1 MSATLPAVVEPP
13 TEGPILVIAAHPDD
27 MEAWCAGTVTGAIDQ
42 GMETHLVLATSGD
55 KGSPDPYTDPRELAE
70 RREEEA
76 RAAAEILG
84 FRDVSFLGHPDG
96 ELENTVEL
104 RRQIAEAIRRVQP
117 FALFTFDPEHP
128 LPPYTSH
135 RDHRTIGRATLDCA
149 YPLARD
155 PLVFPEQIKAGL
167 QPHKVKQAWLFASAI
182 ADRYVDISTTFDRKV
197 EARIAHSSQTADPA
211 AVPDNWRRRAASHG
225 EPVGLELAERFTV
238 VDIR

>member
-1 MSATLPAVVEPP
+1 MSAATPTVVEPP
-13 TEGPILVIAAHPDD
+13 FEGPVLVVAAHPDD
-27 MEAWCAGTVTGAIDQ
+27 MEAWCAGTVTAAIDQ
-42 GMETHLVLATSGD
+42 GVEAHLVLATSGD

-70 RREEEA
+70 RREAEA
-76 RAAAEILG
+76 QAAAEMLG

-104 RRQIAEAIRRVQP
+104 RRQIAEAIRRVRP

-167 QPHKVKQAWLFASAI
+167 EPHKVKQAWLFASAI
-182 ADRYVDISTTFDRKV
+182 ADRYVDISAAFDRKV
-197 EARIAHSSQTADPA
+197 EARILHASQTSDPA
-211 AVPDNWRRRAASHG
+211 ALPDNWRQRATAQG
-225 EPVGLELAERFTV
+225 EPAGLELAERFTV
-238 VDIR
+238 VEIR

>member
-1 MSATLPAVVEPP
+1 MSESRPLIVEPP

-27 MEAWCAGTVTGAIDQ
+27 MEAWCAGTVTAAIDR
-42 GMETHLVLATSGD
+42 GVEAHLVLATSGD
-55 KGSPDPYTDPRELAE
+55 KGSPDPYTDPRELAR
-70 RREEEA
+70 RREDEA
-76 RAAAEILG
+76 RVAAEMLG
-84 FRDVSFLGHPDG
+84 FREVAFLGHLDG

-117 FALFTFDPEHP
+117 FALFTFDPEHS

-167 QPHKVKQAWLFASAI
+167 QPHKVKQVWLFASAI
-182 ADRYVDISTTFDRKV
+182 ADRYVDISGAFDRKV
-197 EARIAHSSQTADPA
+197 EARIAHTSQTSDPA
-211 AVPDNWRRRAASHG
+211 AVPGNWRKRAADHG